1 MTTVRQIY
9 DLNVSKEGNMVKIRI
24 CGNGFLYNMVRII
37 VGTLIKV
44 GLGVYPPEYVQEI
57 LDAKDRTKAGPKVPA
72 KGLTLIGIEYL
83 SEKSMMPGRSDGDF

>member
-1 MTTVRQIY
+1 MACLKGI
-9 DLNVSKEGNMVKIRI
+9 LIMLSKRKCQTPGSMVKIRVS
-24 CGNGFLYNMVRII
+24 GNGFLYNMVRII

-72 KGLTLIGIEYL
+72 KGLKLIGIEYL
-83 SEKSMMPGRSDGDF
+83 